1 VQARR
6 AHSSRVE
13 RIPRMAAA
21 TRPAVVL
28 AGRPTTEWA
37 SNASVGRVAAF
48 LLIKLAIQDNRLVMR
63 EGAHATLL

>member
-1 VQARR
+1 MKTGG

-13 RIPRMAAA
+13 RIPFMAAA

-37 SNASVGRVAAF
+37 SNAWAGRVEAF
-48 LLIKLAIQDNRLVMR
+48 LLIKLAVRDNRLVMR
-63 EGAHATLL
+63 EGAHTPLL